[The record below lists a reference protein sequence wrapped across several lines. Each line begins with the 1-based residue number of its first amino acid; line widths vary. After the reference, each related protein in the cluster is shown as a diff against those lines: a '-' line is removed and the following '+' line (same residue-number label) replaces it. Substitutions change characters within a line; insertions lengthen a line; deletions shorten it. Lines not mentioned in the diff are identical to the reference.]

1 MRKIIQ
7 FSVLLLIANLVV
19 TAVSAQLPKAL
30 AFSNV
35 MYASPTSYPF
45 NVISKYGVGYEL
57 GAGIG
62 FGKTMLIGSVG
73 RMTYDIDERS
83 FGSGSGLIFDQ
94 TYHGKLNITPLKLGV
109 RRYLLLGLF
118 VNGNLG
124 IAMRENSA
132 NYFLYEAGAG
142 YKLGFFEVGAAYTGY
157 SHSKN
162 TPMNSFLFKAG
173 LAIKI

>member
-7 FSVLLLIANLVV
+7 FSVLLIAANLLFVC
-19 TAVSAQLPKAL
+19 VSAQLPKAL
-30 AFSNV
+30 VFGNVTYANPAGSFKNYSN
-35 MYASPTSYPF
+35 
-45 NVISKYGVGYEL
+45 YGIGYEI
-57 GAGIG
+57 GGGIG
-62 FGKTMLIGSVG
+62 FGKTILMGSVG
-73 RMTYDIDERS
+73 YIQYHLPNPTLSGIAFESQEPDIK
-83 FGSGSGLIFDQ
+83 F
-94 TYHGKLNITPLKLGV
+94 TPIKVGI

-124 IAMRENSA
+124 MAIRKWGNTSNV

-157 SHSKN
+157 SSSGHLKIDA
-162 TPMNSFLFKAG
+162 LLLKAG